1 MDEIALT
8 TGVSRAYADQLSNSS
23 PQKEALTSAN
33 KYNTVTYRTFPIVD
47 TNIWYLNK

>member
-8 TGVSRAYADQLSNSS
+8 TGVSRAYADQVSSSS
-23 PQKEALTSAN
+23 PQREALNSASN

-47 TNIWYLNK
+47 TNI